1 MNSKVSRHFRSRYK
15 LAIFCAT
22 TWVFDTTC
30 VNPKWHMTCN
40 IIITFMVI
48 HHYFS
53 LCQVRQVSV
62 DCFPKMTLE
71 NVFWCP
77 SESVTKKLWHSLEG
91 TSIVC
96 NLRKFKCIHFK
107 TKKPWWKIVISSV
120 FPAVYAEKCYPI
132 NVSEWKNLDVQR
144 WIFT

>member
-77 SESVTKKLWHSLEG
+77 SESVTKQLWHSLEG
-91 TSIVC
+91 TSRSFVKYEVF
-96 NLRKFKCIHFK
+96 LLIHVQGIILYFS
-107 TKKPWWKIVISSV
+107 TSFFRGLLPDPCSTGRDEV
-120 FPAVYAEKCYPI
+120 F
-132 NVSEWKNLDVQR
+132 
-144 WIFT
+144 